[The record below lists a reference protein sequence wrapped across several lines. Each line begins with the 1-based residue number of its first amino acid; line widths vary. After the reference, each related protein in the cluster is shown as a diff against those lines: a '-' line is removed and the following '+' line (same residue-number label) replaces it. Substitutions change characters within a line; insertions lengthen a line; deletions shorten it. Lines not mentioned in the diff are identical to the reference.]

1 MDRDAPDP
9 RFDAATAR
17 LLRREAI
24 RRAREEPNT
33 GSPSGLQDVL
43 ARISAEVAAEAA
55 KARETAVPGIPTD
68 PVRKPP
74 G

>member
-1 MDRDAPDP
+1 MDRDAPDA

-17 LLRREAI
+17 LLRREAF
-24 RRAREEPNT
+24 RRAREEPNI
-33 GSPSGLQDVL
+33 GFPSGLEDVL
-43 ARISAEVAAEAA
+43 ARVSAEVTAEAA
-55 KARETAVPGIPTD
+55 KARETALPGFPTD

>member
-1 MDRDAPDP
+1 MDRDAPDA

-17 LLRREAI
+17 LLRREAF
-24 RRAREEPNT
+24 RRAREEPNI
-33 GSPSGLQDVL
+33 GFPSGLEDVL
-43 ARISAEVAAEAA
+43 ARVTAEAA
-55 KARETAVPGIPTD
+55 KARETALPGFPTD